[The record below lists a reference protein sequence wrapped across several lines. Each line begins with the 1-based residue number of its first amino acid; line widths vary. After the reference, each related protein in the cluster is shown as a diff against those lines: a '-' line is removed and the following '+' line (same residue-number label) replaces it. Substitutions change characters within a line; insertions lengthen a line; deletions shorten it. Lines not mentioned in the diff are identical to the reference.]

1 MPRRD
6 SETGIGG
13 KDGKFPETHWS
24 AIVALKSPEMTE
36 RTMAL
41 EVLVQL
47 YWKPVYKYLR
57 IRWRKS
63 NEDAKD
69 LTQGFFANAIERNF
83 LGNYDPSRARFRT
96 YLRTCLEGFVG
107 NEEKAAHTQKRGG
120 DALFLSL
127 DFHQAEAEMKQSEP
141 TPEECFEKEWVRS
154 LFSVALEELR
164 RNCEQTGREKHLL
177 LFEKYD
183 VDRDRETKLSY
194 GELAQEFG
202 LTVTTVTNY
211 LASIR
216 REFRKLILQKLRE
229 VTGSAEEFRKE
240 ARRLFG
246 AEI

>member
-1 MPRRD
+1 MARHDP
-6 SETGIGG
+6 ETGIGG
-13 KDGKFPETHWS
+13 SNGKFPETHWS
-24 AIVALKSPEMTE
+24 AIVALRSPETTE
-36 RTMAL
+36 RTLAL

-69 LTQGFFANAIERNF
+69 LTQGFFAYVIEKNS
-83 LGNYDPSRARFRT
+83 LANYDPARARFRT
-96 YLRTCLEGFVG
+96 YLRTCLEGFVS

-127 DFHQAEAEMKQSEP
+127 DFHQAEAEMKRHEP
-141 TPEECFEKEWVRS
+141 SPDECFEKEWVRS
-154 LFSVALEELR
+154 LFSVALDELR
-164 RNCEQTGREKHLL
+164 KNCVKSGRETHFL

-183 VDRDRETKLSY
+183 VDREPGSKLSY
-194 GELAQEFG
+194 NELAEEFG
-202 LTVTTVTNY
+202 LPVSTVTNH
-211 LASIR
+211 LAFAR
-216 REFRKLILQKLRE
+216 REFRKTLLQKLSE
-229 VTGSAEEFRKE
+229 VTGSPEEFRSE